1 MLTNVISN
9 VIFVNMIPRNLEI
22 PVRKYASQYPVIG
35 IVGPRQSGKT
45 TLARHL
51 FPDHRYLSL
60 ENLDMRQL
68 AEEDPRTFL
77 EDFGDRL
84 IIDEIQRAPGLFS
97 YLQEK
102 VDMNDDPGRYVVTGS
117 QQFLMMEQISQ
128 SLAGRI
134 IIFSLYPFTTNE
146 LFLQGMD
153 KEPYDVITINAEK
166 KHGEPSTEAAD
177 LIFSGMYPRIHDKK
191 LDARKWIENYI
202 LTYIE
207 RDIRSLVNVENLKM
221 FENFIQV
228 CASRTGQIL
237 NFASI
242 SGETGVSQPTVK
254 RWLSLLETSG
264 IVFLLQPYHRNFS
277 KRILK
282 NPKLY
287 FIDTGIACYLLSIRN
302 RDMLITHPL
311 YGSLFETFVI
321 GNMFRRIQHMG
332 ERPPLYYWRDRTG
345 KEIDC
350 VFDTGEKPVPI
361 EIKSAKT
368 YSRDFTSTL
377 QYWKDLPGNT
387 MEKGLVVYNGKDT
400 IGKKEDITIVPWWRL

>member
-1 MLTNVISN
+1 
-9 VIFVNMIPRNLEI
+9 
-22 PVRKYASQYPVIG
+22 
-35 IVGPRQSGKT
+35 
-45 TLARHL
+45 
-51 FPDHRYLSL
+51 
-60 ENLDMRQL
+60 
-68 AEEDPRTFL
+68 
-77 EDFGDRL
+77 
-84 IIDEIQRAPGLFS
+84 
-97 YLQEK
+97 
-102 VDMNDDPGRYVVTGS
+102 MNDEPGRYVVTGS
-117 QQFLMMEQISQ
+117 QQFLMMGQVSQ

-146 LFLQGMD
+146 LFLQEKD
-153 KEPYDVITINAEK
+153 RKPCDVITIKSGE
-166 KHGEPSTEAAD
+166 KHGKPPTDAAD

-202 LTYIE
+202 LTCIE

-242 SGETGVSQPTVK
+242 SGETGISQPTVK

-264 IVFLLQPYHRNFS
+264 IIFLLQPYHRNFS

-287 FIDTGIACYLLSIRN
+287 FVDTGIACYLLSVQN

-311 YGSLFETFVI
+311 YGNLFETFVI
-321 GNMFRRIQHMG
+321 SNMFRRIQHMG

-350 VFDTGEKPVPI
+350 VFDAGENPVPI

-368 YSRDFTSTL
+368 FSRDFTSIL

-400 IGKKEDITIVPWWRL
+400 IGKKEDITVVPWWRL